1 MIVDIH
7 LPRFT
12 NISRVSVD
20 LIDIFY
26 PKPLPPYDVLLA
38 ADVVYIEDTFPL
50 LIDMLSSAHCSHYSP
65 AVVQVQI

>member
-12 NISRVSVD
+12 NISRVSTVCRSD
-20 LIDIFY
+20 R

-50 LIDMLSSAHCSHYSP
+50 LIDMLSSAHCSHYAP